1 MDIHKLTEE
10 EANEINTWTYEEP
23 YNLYS
28 FSGEKEVIE
37 ELLDGTYY
45 GCCDD
50 NGEFIGYFC
59 FGENAQVPGG
69 RDAHLYGGED
79 VIDIGLG
86 MKPALTGKGLGKM
99 FFQAGIA
106 FAVKEFKSKTFR
118 LSVATFN
125 TRAITLYTYCG
136 FIEVNSFSS
145 RDREFILMIYRLN
158 DHRGERRKE
167 K

>member
-1 MDIHKLTEE
+1 MDIHVLTKE
-10 EANEINTWTYEEP
+10 EAMEINTWTYEEP
-23 YNLYS
+23 YSLYS

-50 NGEFIGYFC
+50 QGDLIGYFC
-59 FGENAQVPGG
+59 FGANAQVPGG
-69 RDAHLYGGED
+69 RDANLYGGED

-86 MKPALTGKGLGKM
+86 MKPALTGKGMGKE

-106 FAVKEFKSKTFR
+106 FATKEFNAKMFR

-125 TRAITLYTYCG
+125 TRAITLYKNIG
-136 FIEVNSFSS
+136 FKQGTIFLS
-145 RDREFILMIYRLN
+145 RGREFMLMEY
-158 DHRGERRKE
+158 ERPSA
-167 K
+167 

>member
-1 MDIHKLTEE
+1 MDIHVLTKE
-10 EANEINTWTYEEP
+10 EAMEINTWTYEEP
-23 YNLYS
+23 YSLYS

-50 NGEFIGYFC
+50 QGDLIGYFC
-59 FGENAQVPGG
+59 FGANAQVPGG
-69 RDAHLYGGED
+69 RDANLYGGED

-86 MKPALTGKGLGKM
+86 MKPALTGKGIGKE

-106 FAVKEFKSKTFR
+106 FATKEFNAKMFR

-125 TRAITLYTYCG
+125 TRAITLYKNIG
-136 FIEVNSFSS
+136 FKQGIIF
-145 RDREFILMIYRLN
+145 
-158 DHRGERRKE
+158 
-167 K
+167 

>member
-1 MDIHKLTEE
+1 MDIHVLTKE
-10 EANEINTWTYEEP
+10 EAKKINTWTYEEP
-23 YNLYS
+23 YSLYS

-50 NGEFIGYFC
+50 QGDLIGYFC
-59 FGENAQVPGG
+59 FGANAQVPGG
-69 RDAHLYGGED
+69 RDANLYGGED

-86 MKPALTGKGLGKM
+86 MKPALTGKGIGKE

-106 FAVKEFKSKTFR
+106 FATKEFNAKMFR

-125 TRAITLYTYCG
+125 TRAITLYKNIG
-136 FIEVNSFSS
+136 FKQGIILLS
-145 RDREFILMIYRLN
+145 RRREFMLMEY
-158 DHRGERRKE
+158 ERPSA
-167 K
+167 

>member
-1 MDIHKLTEE
+1 MDIYKLTEE

-23 YNLYS
+23 YHLYS
-28 FSGEKEVIE
+28 FSGAKEVIE

-59 FGENAQVPGG
+59 FGENAQVSGG

-99 FFQAGIA
+99 FFQAGID
-106 FAVKEFKSKTFR
+106 FVVKEFRPKTFR

-125 TRAITLYTYCG
+125 TRAIKLYKNIG
-136 FIEVNSFSS
+136 FQQGPIFWS
-145 RDREFILMIYRLN
+145 RGREFMLMEY
-158 DHRGERRKE
+158 ERPSV
-167 K
+167 

>member
-1 MDIHKLTEE
+1 MDIHVLTKE
-10 EANEINTWTYEEP
+10 EAMEINTWTYEEP
-23 YNLYS
+23 YSLYS

-50 NGEFIGYFC
+50 QGDLIGYFC
-59 FGENAQVPGG
+59 FGANAQVLGG
-69 RDAHLYGGED
+69 RDANLYGGED

-86 MKPALTGKGLGKM
+86 MKPALTGKGIGKE

-106 FAVKEFKSKTFR
+106 FATKEFNAKMFR

-125 TRAITLYTYCG
+125 TRAITLYKNIG
-136 FIEVNSFSS
+136 FKQGTIFLS
-145 RDREFILMIYRLN
+145 RGREFMLMEY
-158 DHRGERRKE
+158 ERPSA
-167 K
+167 

>member
-1 MDIHKLTEE
+1 MDIHKLTIE
-10 EANEINTWTYEEP
+10 EAKKINTWTYEEP
-23 YNLYS
+23 YSLYS

-50 NGEFIGYFC
+50 QGEFIGYFC

-69 RDAHLYGGED
+69 RDANLYDGED
-79 VIDIGLG
+79 LIDIGLG
-86 MKPALTGKGLGKM
+86 MKPALTGKGMGKE

-106 FAVKEFKSKTFR
+106 FATKEFNEKMFR

-125 TRAITLYTYCG
+125 TRAITLYKNIG
-136 FIEVNSFSS
+136 FQAGPVFLS
-145 RDREFILMIYRLN
+145 RGREFMLMEY
-158 DHRGERRKE
+158 ERPSV
-167 K
+167 

>member
-1 MDIHKLTEE
+1 MLTKE
-10 EANEINTWTYEEP
+10 EAMEINTWTYEEP
-23 YNLYS
+23 YSLYS

-50 NGEFIGYFC
+50 QGDLIGYFC
-59 FGENAQVPGG
+59 FGANAQVPGG
-69 RDAHLYGGED
+69 RDANLYGRED

-86 MKPALTGKGLGKM
+86 MKPALTGKGIGKE

-106 FAVKEFKSKTFR
+106 FATKEFNAKMFR

-125 TRAITLYTYCG
+125 TRAITLYKNIG
-136 FIEVNSFSS
+136 FKQGTIFLS
-145 RDREFILMIYRLN
+145 RGREFMLMEY
-158 DHRGERRKE
+158 ERPSA
-167 K
+167 

>member
-23 YNLYS
+23 YDLYS
-28 FSGEKEVIE
+28 FSGEEEAIE

-50 NGEFIGYFC
+50 NGELIGYFC

-86 MKPALTGKGLGKM
+86 MKPALTGKRMGQE
-99 FFQAGIA
+99 FFQTGIA
-106 FAVKEFKSKTFR
+106 FAVKEFKPKTFR

-125 TRAITLYTYCG
+125 TRAITLYKNIAFQQGPT
-136 FIEVNSFSS
+136 FLS
-145 RDREFILMIYRLN
+145 RGREFMIMEY
-158 DHRGERRKE
+158 ERPSV
-167 K
+167 

>member
-1 MDIHKLTEE
+1 MLTKE
-10 EANEINTWTYEEP
+10 EAMEINTWTYEEP
-23 YNLYS
+23 YSLYS

-50 NGEFIGYFC
+50 QGDLIGYFC
-59 FGENAQVPGG
+59 FGANAQVPGG
-69 RDAHLYGGED
+69 RDANLYGGED

-86 MKPALTGKGLGKM
+86 MKPALTGKGIGKE

-106 FAVKEFKSKTFR
+106 FATKEFNAKMFR

-125 TRAITLYTYCG
+125 TRAITLYKNIG
-136 FIEVNSFSS
+136 FKQGTIFLS
-145 RDREFILMIYRLN
+145 RGREFMLMEY
-158 DHRGERRKE
+158 ERPSV
-167 K
+167 

>member
-1 MDIHKLTEE
+1 VDIHKLTIE
-10 EANEINTWTYEEP
+10 EAKKINTWTYEEP
-23 YNLYS
+23 YSLYS

-50 NGEFIGYFC
+50 QGDLIGYFC
-59 FGENAQVPGG
+59 FGANAQVPGG
-69 RDAHLYGGED
+69 RDANLYGGED

-86 MKPALTGKGLGKM
+86 MKPALTGKGIGKE

-106 FAVKEFKSKTFR
+106 FATKEFNAKMFR

-125 TRAITLYTYCG
+125 TRAITLYKNIG
-136 FIEVNSFSS
+136 FKQGTIFLS
-145 RDREFILMIYRLN
+145 RGREFMLMEY
-158 DHRGERRKE
+158 ERPSA
-167 K
+167 

>member
-1 MDIHKLTEE
+1 MLTKE
-10 EANEINTWTYEEP
+10 EAMEINTWTYEEP
-23 YNLYS
+23 HSLYS

-50 NGEFIGYFC
+50 QGDLIGYFC
-59 FGENAQVPGG
+59 FGANAQVPGG
-69 RDAHLYGGED
+69 RDANLYGGED

-86 MKPALTGKGLGKM
+86 MKPALTGKGIGKE

-106 FAVKEFKSKTFR
+106 FATKEFNAKMFR

-125 TRAITLYTYCG
+125 TRAITLYKNIG
-136 FIEVNSFSS
+136 FKQGIIFLS
-145 RDREFILMIYRLN
+145 RGREFMLMEY
-158 DHRGERRKE
+158 ERPSA
-167 K
+167 

>member
-1 MDIHKLTEE
+1 MDIHKLTIE
-10 EANEINTWTYEEP
+10 EAKKINTWTYEEP
-23 YNLYS
+23 YSLYS

-50 NGEFIGYFC
+50 QGDLIGYFC
-59 FGENAQVPGG
+59 FGANAQVPGG
-69 RDAHLYGGED
+69 RDANLYGGED

-86 MKPALTGKGLGKM
+86 MKPALTGKGIGKE

-106 FAVKEFKSKTFR
+106 FATKELNAKMFR

-125 TRAITLYTYCG
+125 TRAITLYKNIG
-136 FIEVNSFSS
+136 FKQGTIFLS
-145 RDREFILMIYRLN
+145 RGREFMLMEY
-158 DHRGERRKE
+158 ERPSA
-167 K
+167 

>member
-1 MDIHKLTEE
+1 VDIHKLTIE
-10 EANEINTWTYEEP
+10 EAKKINTWTYEEP
-23 YNLYS
+23 YSLYS

-50 NGEFIGYFC
+50 QGDLIGYFC
-59 FGENAQVPGG
+59 FGANAQVPGG
-69 RDAHLYGGED
+69 RDANLYGGED

-86 MKPALTGKGLGKM
+86 MKPALTGKGIGKE

-106 FAVKEFKSKTFR
+106 FATKEFNAKMFR

-125 TRAITLYTYCG
+125 TRAITLYKNIG
-136 FIEVNSFSS
+136 FKQGIIFLS
-145 RDREFILMIYRLN
+145 RGREFMLMEY
-158 DHRGERRKE
+158 ERPSA
-167 K
+167 

>member
-10 EANEINTWTYEEP
+10 EAMEINTWTYEEP

-28 FSGEKEVIE
+28 FSGGVEVIE

-50 NGEFIGYFC
+50 KGEFIGYFC

-69 RDAHLYGGED
+69 RDANLYAGEN
-79 VIDIGLG
+79 VVDIGLG
-86 MKPALTGKGLGKM
+86 MKPALTGKGMGET
-99 FFQAGIA
+99 FFQAGIV
-106 FAVKEFKSKTFR
+106 FAAKEFKSKHFR

-125 TRAITLYTYCG
+125 TRAITLYKNIG
-136 FIEVNSFSS
+136 FQKGPIFLS
-145 RDREFILMIYRLN
+145 RGREFMLMEY
-158 DHRGERRKE
+158 ERPSV
-167 K
+167 

>member
-10 EANEINTWTYEEP
+10 EASEINTWTYEEP

-28 FSGEKEVIE
+28 FSGGSEVVE

-45 GCCDD
+45 GYCDD
-50 NGEFIGYFC
+50 KGELIGYFC

-69 RDAHLYGGED
+69 REANLYAGED
-79 VIDIGLG
+79 VVDIGIG
-86 MKPALTGKGLGKM
+86 MKPALTGKGMGKT

-106 FAVKEFKSKTFR
+106 FAVREFNSKMFR

-125 TRAITLYTYCG
+125 KRAIALYKNIG
-136 FIEVNSFSS
+136 FQQGPIFLS
-145 RDREFILMIYRLN
+145 RGKEFMLMEY
-158 DHRGERRKE
+158 ERPSA
-167 K
+167 

>member
-1 MDIHKLTEE
+1 MLTKE
-10 EANEINTWTYEEP
+10 EAMEINTWTYEEP
-23 YNLYS
+23 YSLYS

-50 NGEFIGYFC
+50 QGDLIGYFC
-59 FGENAQVPGG
+59 FGANAQVPGG
-69 RDAHLYGGED
+69 RDANLYGGED

-86 MKPALTGKGLGKM
+86 MKPALTGKGMGKE

-106 FAVKEFKSKTFR
+106 FATKEFNAKMFR

-125 TRAITLYTYCG
+125 TRAITLYKNIG
-136 FIEVNSFSS
+136 FKQGTIFLS
-145 RDREFILMIYRLN
+145 RGREFMLMEY
-158 DHRGERRKE
+158 ERPSA
-167 K
+167 

>member
-23 YNLYS
+23 YSLYS

-50 NGEFIGYFC
+50 QGDLIGYFC
-59 FGENAQVPGG
+59 FGANAQLPGG
-69 RDAHLYGGED
+69 RDANLYGGED

-86 MKPALTGKGLGKM
+86 MKPALTGKGIGKE

-106 FAVKEFKSKTFR
+106 FATKEFNAKMFR

-125 TRAITLYTYCG
+125 TRAITVYKNIG
-136 FIEVNSFSS
+136 FKQGTIFLS
-145 RDREFILMIYRLN
+145 RGREFMLMEY
-158 DHRGERRKE
+158 ERPSA
-167 K
+167 

>member
-1 MDIHKLTEE
+1 MDIHVLTKE
-10 EANEINTWTYEEP
+10 EAMEINTWTYEEP
-23 YNLYS
+23 YSLYS

-50 NGEFIGYFC
+50 QGDLIGYFC
-59 FGENAQVPGG
+59 FGANAQVPGG
-69 RDAHLYGGED
+69 RDANLYGGED

-86 MKPALTGKGLGKM
+86 MKPALTGKGIGKE

-106 FAVKEFKSKTFR
+106 FATKEFNAKMFR

-125 TRAITLYTYCG
+125 TRAITLYKNIG
-136 FIEVNSFSS
+136 FKQGTIFLS
-145 RDREFILMIYRLN
+145 RGREFMLMEY
-158 DHRGERRKE
+158 ERPSA
-167 K
+167 

>member
-1 MDIHKLTEE
+1 MDIHKLTEG
-10 EANEINTWTYEEP
+10 EAMEIMMWTYEEP

-28 FSGEKEVIE
+28 FSGGAEVIE

-50 NGEFIGYFC
+50 KGELIGYFC

-86 MKPALTGKGLGKM
+86 MKPDLTGKGMGKT

-106 FAVKEFKSKTFR
+106 FAVKKFKPKTFR

-125 TRAITLYTYCG
+125 TRAITLYRNIG
-136 FIEVNSFSS
+136 FQQGPIFLS
-145 RDREFILMIYRLN
+145 REREFMLMEY
-158 DHRGERRKE
+158 ERPSV
-167 K
+167 

>member
-1 MDIHKLTEE
+1 MDIHKLTIE
-10 EANEINTWTYEEP
+10 EANEINTWTYEES
-23 YNLYS
+23 YHLYS
-28 FSGEKEVIE
+28 FSGEEEVIE

-59 FGENAQVPGG
+59 FWENAQVPGG

-79 VIDIGLG
+79 VMDIGLG
-86 MKPALTGKGLGKM
+86 MRPVLTGKRMGQE

-106 FAVKEFKSKTFR
+106 FAVKECNPQTFR

-125 TRAITLYTYCG
+125 TRAITLYKNIG
-136 FIEVNSFSS
+136 FQQGPIFLS
-145 RDREFILMIYRLN
+145 RGREFMLMEYKRPSV
-158 DHRGERRKE
+158 
-167 K
+167 

>member
-1 MDIHKLTEE
+1 VDIHKLTIE
-10 EANEINTWTYEEP
+10 EAKKINTWTYEEP
-23 YNLYS
+23 YSLYS

-50 NGEFIGYFC
+50 QGDLIGYFC
-59 FGENAQVPGG
+59 FGANAQVPGG
-69 RDAHLYGGED
+69 RDANLYGGED

-86 MKPALTGKGLGKM
+86 MKPALTEKGIGKE

-106 FAVKEFKSKTFR
+106 FATKEFNAKMFR

-125 TRAITLYTYCG
+125 TRAITLYKNIG
-136 FIEVNSFSS
+136 FKQGTIFLS
-145 RDREFILMIYRLN
+145 RGREFMLMEY
-158 DHRGERRKE
+158 ERPSA
-167 K
+167 

>member
-10 EANEINTWTYEEP
+10 EANEINMWAYEEP

-28 FSGEKEVIE
+28 FSGEKEVIK

-50 NGEFIGYFC
+50 QGEFIGYFC

-69 RDAHLYGGED
+69 RDANLYGGEEA
-79 VIDIGLG
+79 IDIGLG
-86 MKPALTGKGLGKM
+86 MKPALTGKGMGKE

-106 FAVKEFKSKTFR
+106 FATKEFNANMFR

-125 TRAITLYTYCG
+125 TRAITLYKTIG
-136 FIEVNSFSS
+136 FKQGLIFLS
-145 RDREFILMIYRLN
+145 RGREFMLMEY
-158 DHRGERRKE
+158 ERPSA
-167 K
+167 

>member
-23 YNLYS
+23 YDLYS
-28 FSGEKEVIE
+28 FSGEEEAIE

-50 NGEFIGYFC
+50 KGEFIGYFC
-59 FGENAQVPGG
+59 FGENAQVLGG

-86 MKPALTGKGLGKM
+86 MKPAFTGKGLGNL
-99 FFQAGIA
+99 FFQAGIS
-106 FAVKEFKSKTFR
+106 FAAKECKPKMFR

-125 TRAITLYTYCG
+125 KRAITLYKNIG
-136 FIEVNSFSS
+136 FQQGPIFLS
-145 RDREFILMIYRLN
+145 RGREFMIMEY
-158 DHRGERRKE
+158 ERPSV
-167 K
+167 

>member
-1 MDIHKLTEE
+1 MDIHKLTIE
-10 EANEINTWTYEEP
+10 EAKKINTWTYEEP
-23 YNLYS
+23 YSLYS

-50 NGEFIGYFC
+50 QGDLIGYFC
-59 FGENAQVPGG
+59 FGANAQVPSG
-69 RDAHLYGGED
+69 RDANLYGGED

-86 MKPALTGKGLGKM
+86 MKPALTGKGIGKE

-106 FAVKEFKSKTFR
+106 FATKEFNANMFR

-125 TRAITLYTYCG
+125 TRAITLYKNIG
-136 FIEVNSFSS
+136 FKQGTIFLS
-145 RDREFILMIYRLN
+145 RGRKFMLMEY
-158 DHRGERRKE
+158 ERPSA
-167 K
+167 

>member
-1 MDIHKLTEE
+1 MLTKE
-10 EANEINTWTYEEP
+10 EAMEINTWTYEEP
-23 YNLYS
+23 YSLYS

-50 NGEFIGYFC
+50 QGDLIGYFC

-69 RDAHLYGGED
+69 RDANLYGGED
-79 VIDIGLG
+79 LIDIGLG
-86 MKPALTGKGLGKM
+86 MKPALTGKGMGKE

-106 FAVKEFKSKTFR
+106 FATKEFNAKMFR

-125 TRAITLYTYCG
+125 TRAITLYKNIG
-136 FIEVNSFSS
+136 FKQGTIFLS
-145 RDREFILMIYRLN
+145 RGREFMLMEY
-158 DHRGERRKE
+158 ERPSA
-167 K
+167 

>member
-23 YNLYS
+23 YSLYS

-45 GCCDD
+45 GCCVDQ
-50 NGEFIGYFC
+50 GEFIGYFC

-69 RDAHLYGGED
+69 RDANLYGGED

-86 MKPALTGKGLGKM
+86 MKPALTGKGMGKE

-106 FAVKEFKSKTFR
+106 FATKEFNANMFR

-125 TRAITLYTYCG
+125 TRAITLYKNIG
-136 FIEVNSFSS
+136 FKQGPIFLS
-145 RDREFILMIYRLN
+145 RGREFMLMEY
-158 DHRGERRKE
+158 ERPSA
-167 K
+167 